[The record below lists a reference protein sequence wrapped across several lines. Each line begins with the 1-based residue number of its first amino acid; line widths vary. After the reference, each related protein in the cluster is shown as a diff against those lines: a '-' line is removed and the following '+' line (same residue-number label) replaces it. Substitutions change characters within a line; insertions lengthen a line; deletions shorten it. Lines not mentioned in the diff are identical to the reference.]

1 MASRVSVAAATAL
14 VLAASTCH
22 ADIYMHNPPGSNNR
36 NRERNQNR
44 NNANRMFDSQ
54 NNDKGGYP
62 WRGDR
67 ELIST
72 GDPLAFYEGSTLRVE
87 WTNQHAC
94 GDDPTTFCTM
104 TIQYACDDTMPGLRD
119 GYPSGP
125 LAASDTEFDLY
136 KQATFVRN
144 SKDGTTTITEATK
157 DDTEFGMNE
166 NFTWYAHRTP
176 CIRSSVHTSSASYAI
191 SWLHRPHSLV
201 PRAERM

>member
-1 MASRVSVAAATAL
+1 MPRVGAL
-14 VLAASTCH
+14 LGAMLLAGSAQ

-67 ELIST
+67 ELI
-72 GDPLAFYEGSTLRVE
+72 GKPDPMSYYEGSKLRVE

-104 TIQYACDDTMPGLRD
+104 TIQYACDDTLPNLRD

-125 LAASDTEFDLY
+125 LAASDTQFDLY
-136 KQATFVRN
+136 QQATFVRN
-144 SKDGTTTITEATK
+144 NKDGTTTITEATK
-157 DDTEFGMNE
+157 DDIEFGMNE
-166 NFTWYAHRTP
+166 NYDWYSDCKSR
-176 CIRSSVHTSSASYAI
+176 RRNKG
-191 SWLHRPHSLV
+191 L
-201 PRAERM
+201 